1 MEPKAEARYSG
12 GEPPFAGWPRKL
24 HGFFSRKALL
34 RLLRRLA
41 LSRLLGFCLL
51 VALMALRVWDPAPL
65 ETLRLKVF
73 DLYQLANPRQPVA
86 APVVIVDIDE
96 ESLAAIGQWPWPRIK
111 VAQMVDRLRLAGVV
125 AIAFDVEIGRA
136 SCRERVCQYV

>member
-73 DLYQLANPRQPVA
+73 DLYQLATPRQPVA

-96 ESLAAIGQWPWPRIK
+96 EK
-111 VAQMVDRLRLAGVV
+111 
-125 AIAFDVEIGRA
+125 IGRA
-136 SCRERVCQYV
+136 SCRDSVCLYV

>member
-1 MEPKAEARYSG
+1 M
-12 GEPPFAGWPRKL
+12 L

-34 RLLRRLA
+34 RRLRRLA

-65 ETLRLKVF
+65 ATLRLKVF

-96 ESLAAIGQWPWPRIK
+96 DSLAAIRQWPLPRTH
-111 VAQMVDRLRLAGVV
+111 VAPMVARLPLAGFV
-125 AIAFDVEIGRA
+125 AISFDVVFPDPDRPSPGA
-136 SCRERVCQYV
+136 SPA

>member
-1 MEPKAEARYSG
+1 MSSPPSLGRDIDSMEPKAEARYSG

-65 ETLRLKVF
+65 GTLRLTGL
-73 DLYQLANPRQPVA
+73 DLSPLANPPQPVA
-86 APVVIVDIDE
+86 ATLVHVP
-96 ESLAAIGQWPWPRIK
+96 LPP
-111 VAQMVDRLRLAGVV
+111 
-125 AIAFDVEIGRA
+125 
-136 SCRERVCQYV
+136 

>member
-1 MEPKAEARYSG
+1 MRRRPPRSTRTDTLFPYTSLCRSEPKAEARYSG

-65 ETLRLKVF
+65 ET
-73 DLYQLANPRQPVA
+73 Q
-86 APVVIVDIDE
+86 
-96 ESLAAIGQWPWPRIK
+96 
-111 VAQMVDRLRLAGVV
+111 
-125 AIAFDVEIGRA
+125 IGRA
-136 SCRERVCQYV
+136 SCRERVWQYV